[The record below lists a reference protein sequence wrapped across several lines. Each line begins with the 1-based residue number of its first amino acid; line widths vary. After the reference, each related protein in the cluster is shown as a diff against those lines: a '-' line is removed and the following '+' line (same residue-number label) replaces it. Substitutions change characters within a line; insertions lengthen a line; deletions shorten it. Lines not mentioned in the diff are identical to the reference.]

1 MFKSVPFLSLI
12 IPEKSAVANDDL
24 LILYHEIMRSGLKK
38 TKREDMI
45 TGMKKGR
52 TKTVLLS
59 KNFLSMPEI
68 RGILDYARSR
78 QWILRV
84 PRMLNLAE
92 EARNWQG
99 DGVISDNECAMK
111 ELKARGI
118 AIVGLTD
125 LPPELLRRS
134 PHPLFSSSGSRPGAL
149 RG

>member
-84 PRMLNLAE
+84 PRMLNLA
-92 EARNWQG
+92 
-99 DGVISDNECAMK
+99 
-111 ELKARGI
+111 
-118 AIVGLTD
+118 
-125 LPPELLRRS
+125 
-134 PHPLFSSSGSRPGAL
+134 
-149 RG
+149 